1 MALKWSGEI
10 ADQATPRRES
20 QESAAGGNPLNI
32 SSGEF
37 LAGMVSG
44 SGYRFPRTPALDLR
58 TSTVSPARAEELA
71 NTITHG
77 VGLAL
82 SLTGLYSLV
91 HVAGRNVGQVQAAG
105 CAVYGASLVLL
116 YAASTLYHG
125 WQGARMKRVLL
136 LLDHIAIYVL
146 IAGTYTPLAL
156 IPLRGTAGL
165 VLLVAVWGFA
175 LVGSITK
182 VIRIDRLDEDS
193 PLPYVVMSFM
203 VTVVIGRLIERVP
216 AVGFYW
222 LLAGG
227 ALYAMGL
234 HFFIRSEVRFNHA
247 IWHLFVLAGSI
258 CHYAAVTVFVV
269 ADTGA
274 I

>member
-1 MALKWSGEI
+1 M
-10 ADQATPRRES
+10 
-20 QESAAGGNPLNI
+20 QESATRGNPLNI

-37 LAGMVSG
+37 LAGTVVG
-44 SGYRFPRTPALDLR
+44 SGYRYPRTTALDLR
-58 TSTVSPARAEELA
+58 TSTVDPAQAEELA

-77 VGLAL
+77 VGLVL
-82 SLTGLYSLV
+82 SLAGLFSLV
-91 HVAGRNVGQVQAAG
+91 HLAGRHGSQVHVVGCG
-105 CAVYGASLVLL
+105 IYGGSLVLL

-125 WQGARMKRVLL
+125 WQGARMKRALL

-165 VLLVAVWGFA
+165 MLLAVVWGFA
-175 LVGSITK
+175 LVGSIAK
-182 VIRIDRLDEDS
+182 VIRIGRLDEDS
-193 PLPYVVMSFM
+193 PLPYIVMSCL
-203 VTVVIGRLIERVP
+203 VTVVIGRLIAIVP
-216 AVGFYW
+216 AVGSYW

-234 HFFIRSEVRFNHA
+234 HFFVRSEVRFNHA

-258 CHYAAVTVFVV
+258 CHYAAVTVVV
-269 ADTGA
+269 VGDAGV